1 MDTPI
6 SLPDHLREYL
16 AAPRFVTLAT
26 IDPDGAP
33 RMAVVWYRLEPDGRI
48 MVNSA
53 DGRRWP
59 ANLRRDPR
67 IGLSIVDG
75 GDGYRWVGL
84 TGVVDR
90 IDDDQ
95 VIAQA
100 DIAGLARTYHA
111 ADPATAERI
120 IADRFTRQH
129 RVSFRIR
136 ITAVHDHLE

>member
-1 MDTPI
+1 MDTPT
-6 SLPDHLREYL
+6 SLPDHVREYL
-16 AAPRFVTLAT
+16 SAPRFLTLAT

-33 RMAVVWYRLEPDGRI
+33 RMAVVWYRLETDGRI

-67 IGLSIVDG
+67 VGLSIVDG

-84 TGVVDR
+84 TGAVDR

-95 VIAQA
+95 AIAQA

-111 ADPATAERI
+111 ADPATAERL

-136 ITAVHDHLE
+136 IAAVHDHLE